1 MIKIT
6 GKESRMRKHPK
17 FSNKLDTVLETIKE
31 SPRKRLFEQSGFT
44 GDIEDLTE
52 KNDDFREVVY
62 TGKNTQ
68 LVLMS
73 LNPGESIGLE
83 EHDVDQFFRIEEG
96 EGEVEINGEVTPIG
110 PGSGIVVPAGSSH
123 DVRNTGDEDL
133 KIYSLY
139 SPPHHKDQVVHR
151 TKDEAKDEAESDDE
165 HFDGETTEDL

>member
-1 MIKIT
+1 
-6 GKESRMRKHPK
+6 MRKYPQ
-17 FSNKLDTVLETIKE
+17 FSDKLDIVLETFKE
-31 SPRKRLFEQSGFT
+31 PSKKRLSGFT

-96 EGEVEINGEVTPIG
+96 EGEVEINGEITSIG
-110 PGSGIVVPAGSSH
+110 PGSGIIVPAGSSH
-123 DVRNTGDEDL
+123 NVINTGDEDL

-139 SPPHHKDQVVHR
+139 SPPHHKDKVIHR
-151 TKDEAKDEAESDDE
+151 TKDEAQSDDE
-165 HFDGETTEDL
+165 HFDGETTEDY

>member
-6 GKESRMRKHPK
+6 GKESRMRKYPQ
-17 FSNKLDTVLETIKE
+17 FSDKLDIVLETLKE
-31 SPRKRLFEQSGFT
+31 PSKKRLSGFT

-52 KNDDFREVVY
+52 NNDDFREVVY

-110 PGSGIVVPAGSSH
+110 PGSGIIIPAGSSH
-123 DVRNTGDEDL
+123 DVRNIGDEDL

-151 TKDEAKDEAESDDE
+151 TKDEAESDDE
-165 HFDGETTEDL
+165 TFDGETTED

>member
-1 MIKIT
+1 
-6 GKESRMRKHPK
+6 MRKYPQ
-17 FSNKLDTVLETIKE
+17 FSDKLDIVLETFKE
-31 SPRKRLFEQSGFT
+31 PSKKRLSGFT

-52 KNDDFREVVY
+52 NNDDFREFVY

-73 LNPGESIGLE
+73 LNPGESIGIE
-83 EHDVDQFFRIEEG
+83 EHGVDQFFRIEEG

-110 PGSGIVVPAGSSH
+110 PGSGIIIPAGSSH
-123 DVRNTGDEDL
+123 DVRNIGDEDL

-151 TKDEAKDEAESDDE
+151 TKDEAESDDE
-165 HFDGETTEDL
+165 TFDGETTEDY